1 MSRRRRTALAGV
13 LDAVTAALPEPTT
26 EPGADKAASAATAK
40 VPDADK
46 AQVADKAQ
54 AATKTQTATKTKHTS
69 LYLPPAALRQLKEL
83 ALLDGCKPHDIIVA
97 ALDAYFERRGR
108 PSVAELRQRED

>member
-1 MSRRRRTALAGV
+1 MSRRRRTALASV
-13 LDAVTAALPEPTT
+13 LDAVTAALPDPVESSAGAAQDAGQGTT
-26 EPGADKAASAATAK
+26 AAKAPPASTAK
-40 VPDADK
+40 A
-46 AQVADKAQ
+46 
-54 AATKTQTATKTKHTS
+54 KHTS

-83 ALLDGCKPHDIIVA
+83 ALLDDCKPHDIIVA

>member
-13 LDAVTAALPEPTT
+13 LDAVTAALPEPPAGEAP

-40 VPDADK
+40 AP
-46 AQVADKAQ
+46 
-54 AATKTQTATKTKHTS
+54 AAAKTQATAKARHTS

-108 PSVAELRQRED
+108 PSVAELRQRPD

>member
-13 LDAVTAALPEPTT
+13 LDAVTAALPDPPADDAPDPTP
-26 EPGADKAASAATAK
+26 EPGADKTASAATVKAPAAAK
-40 VPDADK
+40 A
-46 AQVADKAQ
+46 
-54 AATKTQTATKTKHTS
+54 KHTS

-108 PSVAELRQRED
+108 PSVAELRQRAD

>member
-13 LDAVTAALPEPTT
+13 LDAVTAALPEPPAGEAPEPTT

-40 VPDADK
+40 APAAD
-46 AQVADKAQ
+46 
-54 AATKTQTATKTKHTS
+54 KTQTAAKAKHTS

>member
-13 LDAVTAALPEPTT
+13 LDAVTAALPEPAVESPADDSHQGTT
-26 EPGADKAASAATAK
+26 AAKAPPASTAK
-40 VPDADK
+40 AR
-46 AQVADKAQ
+46 
-54 AATKTQTATKTKHTS
+54 HTS
-69 LYLPPAALRQLKEL
+69 LYLPPAALRQLKEI
-83 ALLDGCKPHDIIVA
+83 ALLDDCKPHDIIVA

>member
-13 LDAVTAALPEPTT
+13 LDAVTAALPEPPAGEAP

-40 VPDADK
+40 APAADK
-46 AQVADKAQ
+46 TQS
-54 AATKTQTATKTKHTS
+54 ATKTRHTS

-108 PSVAELRQRED
+108 PSVAELRQRPD